1 MVVNLSYGLYA
12 FRMFSESMDTRY
24 KDHCDGSITDTYTG
38 LMWQEKYS
46 YPENGRYLDWLE
58 AKEFIAGLNR
68 NKLAGYSDWRLPNR
82 LEIQSL
88 YEMNRSFES
97 RGRTYKLHMDPVFEF
112 SYGSCYWT
120 NHRRLSA
127 ALGFEFDNG
136 EIHWYPA
143 ASLSGSARGVRLNM
157 NSFQL
162 LGAYN
167 K

>member
-1 MVVNLSYGLYA
+1 M
-12 FRMFSESMDTRY
+12 EPRY
-24 KDHCDGSITDTYTG
+24 IDHYNGSVTDTSTG

-46 YPENGRYLDWLE
+46 YSENGRYLNWWE
-58 AKEFIAGLNR
+58 AEKYIADLNR
-68 NKLAGYSDWRLPNR
+68 NKLAGHCDWRLPNR
-82 LEIQSL
+82 LEIQSI

-136 EIHWYPA
+136 EIYWYPTG
-143 ASLSGSARGVRLNM
+143 SLSGSARGVRLNM
-157 NSFQL
+157 NPFL
-162 LGAYN
+162 LLEHYN
-167 K
+167 RF